1 MTHLHSTRR
10 VFNSRTAGEVIREHK
25 KHQNSWRLEDPTGGA
40 YIAPQ
45 AQEHALPKAT
55 TPLSTLRTSS
65 FSPWSRSNWSRDLK
79 LLLNQGP
86 LERCYATADC
96 ILVSRL
102 WNCLLILRVVYDCM
116 NVTVDLLIPNALM
129 HTVILFVRELRQR
142 RGQCPMRYIRI
153 SMAMPIYLYFMIHA
167 ACNSGSGH
175 DLAVAGKD
183 HML

>member
-25 KHQNSWRLEDPTGGA
+25 KHQNSLRLEDPTEGA

-86 LERCYATADC
+86 LERCYATADY

-102 WNCLLILRVVYDCM
+102 LNCLLILRVVCDCM
-116 NVTVDLLIPNALM
+116 NVTVDLLILNALM
-129 HTVILFVRELRQR
+129 HSYFIRSRIATEERTVPNEV
-142 RGQCPMRYIRI
+142 Y
-153 SMAMPIYLYFMIHA
+153 SYLYGYAYLFILYDT
-167 ACNSGSGH
+167 CSLQLWIRPWPRSRW
-175 DLAVAGKD
+175 
-183 HML
+183 